1 MRHSTIPVLA
11 LFLILAACGGQP
23 TGDQPE
29 TAANNEAV
37 PDDDIHRM
45 AAEMPSDDVHST
57 AMAGGMGSAM
67 GSLNTE
73 VGILPEIADAWSGV
87 RVQLVDIES
96 GDAQRVDVQ
105 LGETVSLGSSGLTL
119 TAQTFIPDFVMD
131 EGGITSRSADA
142 NNPAVSVV
150 ITEEGAEDYEGWL
163 FAAMPGI
170 HPYPHARY
178 QVLLVEGISSQ

>member
-23 TGDQPE
+23 TGEQPE
-29 TAANNEAV
+29 TVASNEAV
-37 PDDDIHRM
+37 PDDDIHRT
-45 AAEMPSDDVHST
+45 AAEMPSDDVLST
-57 AMAGGMGSAM
+57 AMSGAM
-67 GSLNTE
+67 GGSMGGLNTE
-73 VGILPEIADAWSGV
+73 VGVPPEIADAWSGV
-87 RVQLVDIES
+87 RVRLVDIES
-96 GDAQRVDVQ
+96 GDAQLVEVQ

-119 TAQTFIPDFVMD
+119 TAHTFIPDFVMD

-142 NNPAVSVV
+142 NNPAANVV

-170 HPYPHARY
+170 HPFPHEQY
-178 QVLLVEGISSQ
+178 QVLLVEGLPAE